1 MPEITPSTIAAGTY
15 RSLTEDYPTIGL
27 YNFAVAHKDLS
38 EDLVYQIVKTTFEHR
53 VELMKAHPV
62 AKETVPENIER
73 NTLFL
78 LLPWALRYYRE
89 KRSRSNKPTDKLWF
103 SATPL
108 ALRQRP

>member
-1 MPEITPSTIAAGTY
+1 MRGEA
-15 RSLTEDYPTIGL
+15 
-27 YNFAVAHKDLS
+27 AVAHKYLS
-38 EDLVYQIVKTTFEHR
+38 EDLVYQIVKTM
-53 VELMKAHPV
+53 ELMKAHPV

>member
-1 MPEITPSTIAAGTY
+1 MRGEA
-15 RSLTEDYPTIGL
+15 
-27 YNFAVAHKDLS
+27 AVAHKDLS

-73 NTLFL
+73 NTLFP
-78 LLPWALRYYRE
+78 LLPGRCATTAKRE
-89 KRSRSNKPTDKLWF
+89 WRSRSNKPTDELWF

>member
-1 MPEITPSTIAAGTY
+1 MRGEA
-15 RSLTEDYPTIGL
+15 
-27 YNFAVAHKDLS
+27 AVAHKYLS

-89 KRSRSNKPTDKLWF
+89 KRSRSNKPTDELWF